1 MKVTLTEQ
9 ELSSPELSWLCIKP
23 MLLEVRAKDVDTK
36 LAMYRQLTEGQQ
48 ALYLFYAF
56 HNHVNSIE
64 EFYGYSV
71 YYVNELKSWDGM
83 KKGVRYFQDVKMAEL
98 LERIEAL
105 IIARWTSAGGTQTVP
120 LTDLV
125 NNQALFRE
133 ANALFEEYKTQS
145 VRTIA
150 RMNQW
155 IMERREQFIE

>member
-1 MKVTLTEQ
+1 MKVTLTEE

-23 MLLEVRAKDVDTK
+23 MLLEVRAKDVETT

-83 KKGVRYFQDVKMAEL
+83 KKGVRYFRDVEMAEL

-105 IIARWTSAGGTQTVP
+105 VARWTSADGTQAVP
-120 LTDLV
+120 LTDLA
-125 NNQALFRE
+125 NNEALFRE

-155 IMERREQFIE
+155 IMERKEQFIE